1 MTDFLEIS
9 TLEVESAM
17 RLLGFLSQND
27 RTCFDLR
34 ISDQTDQT
42 QSQILLKK
50 LKREVDSLHY
60 EFLKKHREKVRD
72 RKLGPLRK
80 CGLVQDRVGR
90 LAHSGMMTKAI
101 QGATPLLIEEKHSEE
116 ILTSLTG
123 NSNKDNLEKVSTSEN
138 MIEGHA
144 AELSQKPM
152 IQLRSEKFCYVCKSG
167 FDIAHHF
174 YDQLCPLCG
183 DINYSK
189 RIQTVNLNGKFALV
203 TGGRV
208 KIGYHIALKLL
219 RAGCHVIITTRFPND
234 AAARYSLESDYN
246 EWNQRLKIYGVDF
259 RSIKMVEAFSTYIC
273 ETHSQL
279 DILINNAAQT
289 IARPPAYYAHL
300 LDKEFSSGT
309 QWPTVCHFASTQVM
323 KDDKTQPS
331 LNNHDDLVNDIVSA
345 NTDTDTKQQSIGAI
359 SALASQVQIGDN
371 VPDSAVVGMSNDGVV
386 LNNFKVSAYDA
397 HFFPVGKYDVDGQQI
412 DERKSNT
419 WTSTLHDVSSCELL
433 EVLAVNSAAPFILM
447 KMLKPIMTKTCDD
460 EWSFIVNVSSME
472 GSFNHNKTFNHP
484 HTNGAKAFLDMIT
497 RTSASDYALSNIYMN
512 SVDTGWV
519 TNEKPRP
526 HRSSF
531 MPPIDEIDGAARV
544 LDPLYC
550 SVASNTFVFGQY
562 YKDYVLCDVGLKQRA
577 TES

>member
-1 MTDFLEIS
+1 MEFS
-9 TLEVESAM
+9 TLEVESAI
-17 RLLGFLSQND
+17 RLLTCLSGKD
-27 RTCFDLR
+27 KSCFDLT
-34 ISDQTDQT
+34 ISDQTDP
-42 QSQILLKK
+42 SQINALRGRLITKVNSFHLELIRRQKAKKEAK
-50 LKREVDSLHY
+50 LKD
-60 EFLKKHREKVRD
+60 KQID
-72 RKLGPLRK
+72 Q
-80 CGLVQDRVGR
+80 CGLVIRRVGR
-90 LAHSGMMTKAI
+90 LAHSGMMTKGIHEAVPI
-101 QGATPLLIEEKHSEE
+101 LIEDPRIKGEE
-116 ILTSLTG
+116 SLK
-123 NSNKDNLEKVSTSEN
+123 SNQS
-138 MIEGHA
+138 
-144 AELSQKPM
+144 
-152 IQLRSEKFCYVCKSG
+152 KSG
-167 FDIAHHF
+167 QNYEEDTLNIDDLPRPKRSKLNCKYCYICKQDFKKIHHF

-433 EVLAVNSAAPFILM
+433 EVLAVNSAAPFVLM

-577 TES
+577 TESESSQNYER